1 MRCSIYFHA
10 IVADLFWPLLRDPWR
25 SLHLRSFSTP
35 QATAEAVYA
44 ASVNQLKR
52 LLLIYRLSFKTAMLS
67 VLWQTALIYVA
78 NAMMREGN
86 SNGAEWRFYLEL
98 CVAGLEDLSASF
110 RVFKSVA
117 EGLLG
122 MALERGVIDI
132 DKVNLVSKELVRLGR
147 HHVPYKKEDGIEVE
161 GARWIIDIGLATTDP
176 NAAQG
181 ANLAE
186 RFQELMLLE
195 EFTTGEM
202 S

>member
-1 MRCSIYFHA
+1 
-10 IVADLFWPLLRDPWR
+10 
-25 SLHLRSFSTP
+25 
-35 QATAEAVYA
+35 
-44 ASVNQLKR
+44 
-52 LLLIYRLSFKTAMLS
+52 MLS

-78 NAMMREGN
+78 NAMMREGD
-86 SNGAEWRFYLEL
+86 SSGPEWRFYFEL

-122 MALERGVIDI
+122 MALQRRVIDI
-132 DKVNLVSKELVRLGR
+132 DKVNLVHRELVSLGR
-147 HHVPYKKEDGIEVE
+147 HHVPHRKADDDGVE
-161 GARWIIDIGLATTDP
+161 GARWIIDIDLATTDP

-186 RFQELMLLE
+186 RFQELMLFE